1 MFIYRTENR
10 SQSEDLFKNVIRECA
25 NTKGNESFQKAATK
39 ISTRPRSQKKT
50 LQVIEEINKTD
61 SGSSYIDSSSDD
73 ESVEH
78 CTDYLTGPGVTDYD
92 MNIIELPDFTPF
104 IVHNINILKLF
115 LILRTSWKSVIE
127 SLESDYEKKIVLNL
141 HCLVDCVR
149 LLSKQQVPT
158 DTFSVNNLDKGS
170 LKKFTLE
177 SLLNNECHVVVGGSS
192 STLSTNSKARKR
204 FDPTLQ
210 GKKADCAASIVV
222 EGSKKSLVID
232 ETKFMKNNVEFTCRY
247 GSMLFNLTK
256 DSADGLQ
263 EYMLGNRI
271 LDIPLEGT
279 KIDLYSLDLRYKSLL

>member
-1 MFIYRTENR
+1 M
-10 SQSEDLFKNVIRECA
+10 
-25 NTKGNESFQKAATK
+25 
-39 ISTRPRSQKKT
+39 
-50 LQVIEEINKTD
+50 
-61 SGSSYIDSSSDD
+61 
-73 ESVEH
+73 
-78 CTDYLTGPGVTDYD
+78 
-92 MNIIELPDFTPF
+92 
-104 IVHNINILKLF
+104 
-115 LILRTSWKSVIE
+115 
-127 SLESDYEKKIVLNL
+127 
-141 HCLVDCVR
+141 
-149 LLSKQQVPT
+149 
-158 DTFSVNNLDKGS
+158 
-170 LKKFTLE
+170 
-177 SLLNNECHVVVGGSS
+177 GGSS